1 MATDINRVGTLAKD
15 SNLKQRLFAD
25 NLFFWIFRAAAALA
39 ILVLLGIFLMLVFN
53 GGRMFWDIGFGEF
66 FFGTVWNPSAYGAE
80 KYGILS
86 MIVSTIFVTLLSML
100 IAAPLGIGTA
110 AFLADF
116 APQRLANILKPAI
129 EMLAAV
135 PSVAV
140 GFIGI
145 VLVGPAI
152 ASVFG
157 LNNGLNALNGAI
169 LLAVMSLPTVITVA
183 QDAIQ
188 SVPDSYKEASYAI
201 GANRWETLVKVT
213 LPAAAS
219 GIIAALILGT
229 GRAVGETMTVLMAT
243 GNATAMPTGL
253 FDSVRTMTATIA
265 IELGEVPFET
275 THYHSLFAVGAMLF
289 LITLS
294 VNLVAEWIASGYR
307 NRGQ

>member
-1 MATDINRVGTLAKD
+1 MEQRILTDKAFYWV
-15 SNLKQRLFAD
+15 
-25 NLFFWIFRAAAALA
+25 FRAAAMLS
-39 ILVLLGIFLMLVFN
+39 ILILLGIFLMLVIKGAGTFREV
-53 GGRMFWDIGFGEF
+53 GIGEF
-66 FFGTVWNPSAYGAE
+66 LLGTIWNPSAYGDE

-86 MIVSTIFVTLLSML
+86 LIAGTLLVTLIAML

-110 AFLADF
+110 AFLSEF
-116 APQRLANILKPAI
+116 APKKLAAILKPII

-145 VLVGPAI
+145 IFVGPLI
-152 ASVFG
+152 ASTFG

-183 QDAIQ
+183 EDAIRA
-188 SVPDSYKEASYAI
+188 VPESYKEASYAV

-213 LPAAAS
+213 LPAATS
-219 GIIAALILGT
+219 GIIAALMLGV

-243 GNATAMPTGL
+243 GNATAMPYSI

-265 IELGEVPFET
+265 IELGEVPFQT
-275 THYHSLFAVGAMLF
+275 IHYHSLFAVGAVLF

-294 VNLVAEWIASGYR
+294 VNLVAEWVAAGYR
-307 NRGQ
+307 QNGQ

>member
-1 MATDINRVGTLAKD
+1 MIAGTL
-15 SNLKQRLFAD
+15 L
-25 NLFFWIFRAAAALA
+25 
-39 ILVLLGIFLMLVFN
+39 
-53 GGRMFWDIGFGEF
+53 
-66 FFGTVWNPSAYGAE
+66 
-80 KYGILS
+80 
-86 MIVSTIFVTLLSML
+86 VTLIAML

-110 AFLADF
+110 AFLSEF
-116 APQRLANILKPAI
+116 APQRLAAVIKPLI

-145 VLVGPAI
+145 VFVGPLI
-152 ASVFG
+152 ANTFG

-183 QDAIQ
+183 EDAIRA
-188 SVPDSYKEASYAI
+188 VPENYKEASYAL

-213 LPAAAS
+213 IPAATS
-219 GIIAALILGT
+219 GIIAALILGV

-243 GNATAMPTGL
+243 GNATAMPYSI

-265 IELGEVPFET
+265 IELGEVPFQT
-275 THYHSLFAVGAMLF
+275 IHYHSLFAVGAVLF

-294 VNLVAEWIASGYR
+294 VNMAAEWIAAGYR
-307 NRGQ
+307 QNGQ

>member
-1 MATDINRVGTLAKD
+1 MEQRILAD
-15 SNLKQRLFAD
+15 RAFY
-25 NLFFWIFRAAAALA
+25 WIFRSAA
-39 ILVLLGIFLMLVFN
+39 ILSILILLGIFLMLIVN
-53 GGRMFWDIGFGEF
+53 GAGTFSEVSIGEF
-66 FFGTVWNPSAYGAE
+66 LFGKIWNPSAYGDE
-80 KYGILS
+80 QYGILS
-86 MIVSTIFVTLLSML
+86 MIAGTLLVTLIAML

-110 AFLADF
+110 AFLSEF
-116 APQRLANILKPAI
+116 APQRLAAVIKPLI

-145 VLVGPAI
+145 VFVGPLI
-152 ASVFG
+152 ANTFG

-183 QDAIQ
+183 EDAIRA
-188 SVPDSYKEASYAI
+188 VPENYKEASYAL

-213 LPAAAS
+213 IPAATS
-219 GIIAALILGT
+219 GIIAALILGV

-243 GNATAMPTGL
+243 GNATAMPYSI

-265 IELGEVPFET
+265 IELGEVPFQT
-275 THYHSLFAVGAMLF
+275 IHYHSLFAVGAVLF

-294 VNLVAEWIASGYR
+294 VNMAAEWIAAGYR
-307 NRGQ
+307 QNGK